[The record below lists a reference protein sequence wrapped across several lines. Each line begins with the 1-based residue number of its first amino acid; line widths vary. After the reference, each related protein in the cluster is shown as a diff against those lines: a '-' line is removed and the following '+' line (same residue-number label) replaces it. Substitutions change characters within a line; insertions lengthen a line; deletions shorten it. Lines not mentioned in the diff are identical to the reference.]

1 MLVRNNT
8 SITLYAS
15 TTTGQYP
22 IPPHSSQTI
31 EGTLIEVLP
40 AGLEVQSETPPAASS
55 SRIPAN
61 TLKSVVTLSAADIVA
76 LNTIPVELV
85 AAPGAK
91 KMIFPV
97 GILLEG
103 IFNTAPFASGG
114 DIFFYVG
121 DSDAYVEATS
131 SLINTV
137 GVADDVV
144 LGTVNRLDSAALAR
158 WAGNGLNYG
167 TGPSDMAPSAS
178 LENKPLVMFADA
190 TFIAGVSGAVAT
202 SSLNAGGT
210 GYAVDDTGTIN
221 VGTGATYVVNTIDG
235 VAGRIATSTLNAGG
249 TGYAANDTGTIATG
263 TGGAYIIDTV
273 DGAVGAVLTSALNA
287 GGSGYAQGDT
297 GTITGGAAAYVVD
310 SVDGGNS
317 NAVLTYHLTAPGSGY
332 STGTGVT
339 TAAGGSQ
346 AGVGI
351 NFTVDIST
359 VAVGA
364 VATYHL
370 TAGGSGYPTGTAVA
384 TAAGGAQAGVG
395 IDFKVNIATVYLG
408 AVATYSIISGGS
420 GYSVV
425 NNQATTAGG
434 AQAGVGTGFRVNILS
449 ITAPTPDAELTVTTF
464 YNIVDL
470 V

>member
-1 MLVRNNT
+1 MIIRNNT
-8 SITLYAS
+8 SVTLYAS
-15 TTTGQYP
+15 TTVGSYP

-31 EGTLIEVLP
+31 NGTLIEDLP
-40 AGLEVQSETPPAASS
+40 AGLEIMPESAPAESS
-55 SRIPAN
+55 VRTPAN

-76 LNTIPVELV
+76 LDTTPVVLV
-85 AAPGAK
+85 DAPGPK

-103 IFNTAPFASGG
+103 VFNTAPFASGG
-114 DIFFYVG
+114 DLFFYVG
-121 DSDAYVEATS
+121 ASNAYVEASS

-144 LGTVNRLDSAALAR
+144 LGTANRLDSASLAR
-158 WAGNGLNYG
+158 WTGNGLNYG
-167 TGPSDMAPSAS
+167 TGPTDIAPSLS
-178 LENKPLVMFADA
+178 LDNKPLAMFADA

-202 SSLNAGGT
+202 SSLNTGGT
-210 GYAVDDTGTIN
+210 GYAVNDTGTIN
-221 VGTGATYVVNTIDG
+221 VGTGASYVVNTIDG

-249 TGYAANDTGTIATG
+249 TGYVANDTGTITTG
-263 TGGAYIIDTV
+263 TGGTYIVDTV
-273 DGAVGAVLTSALNA
+273 DGAVGAILTSALNA

-297 GTITGGAAAYVVD
+297 GTIVGGTAAYVID
-310 SVDGGNS
+310 SV
-317 NAVLTYHLTAPGSGY
+317 NAGAVVTYHLTSAGSAY
-332 STGTGVT
+332 STGTGVA
-339 TAAGGSQ
+339 TATGGAQ
-346 AGVGI
+346 AGVGV

-370 TAGGSGYPTGTAVA
+370 TAGGSGYSTGSAVVTA
-384 TAAGGAQAGVG
+384 TGGAQAGVG
-395 IDFKVNIATVYLG
+395 TNFKINIATVYLG
-408 AVATYSIISGGS
+408 AVATYSLVSGGS
-420 GYSVV
+420 GYSVA

-434 AQAGVGTGFRVNILS
+434 AQAGIGAGLRINIL
-449 ITAPTPDAELTVTTF
+449 TVAAPTPDTELVVTTL